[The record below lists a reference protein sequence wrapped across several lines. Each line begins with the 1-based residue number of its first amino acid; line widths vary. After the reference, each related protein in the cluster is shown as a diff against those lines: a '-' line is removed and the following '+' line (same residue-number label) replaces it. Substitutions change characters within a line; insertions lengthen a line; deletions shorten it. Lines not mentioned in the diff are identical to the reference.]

1 MTDNQQPSRTPW
13 ATATIVDLDASRYP
27 TVLSWNGSPLE
38 TITVVSSPSL
48 FLQVTSI
55 DNLGTLVAT
64 IIAEAPPLTWDGF
77 ILSLQTSPEQAIL
90 FTPDGVQTQQ
100 GSTVTQVQ
108 TQTQQ
113 QTQQVSK
120 TNPLTR
126 SESSTFVRPT
136 TAITPPRSTKT
147 SRPNPTRNGRSRPG
161 IGSGAIAG
169 IAIGGIVVLALIIGG
184 WYFWRRKKRRT
195 EPPTTTLTDDEL
207 ARREGDGDKMVL
219 GADQSAPTAGAYQ
232 TQYQEMSGNGLTQ
245 ELDRS
250 HSYKYAVGGA
260 HELRAEDQ
268 PGELPYNGME
278 EHKRAN
284 ETGAIGTHDGGD
296 GRNTETIQVPGANSS
311 TSQVSPHVE
320 AQRKR
325 EVEWLEMEETRMRQR
340 REALLQ
346 QGGGQHT

>member
-13 ATATIVDLDASRYP
+13 ATATIVDLDASYYP
-27 TVLSWNGSPLE
+27 TVLSWNGSPLN
-38 TITVVSSPSL
+38 TITVVPSPSL
-48 FLQVTSI
+48 FLQVTSSVNPGQLI
-55 DNLGTLVAT
+55 AT
-64 IIAEAPPLTWDGF
+64 VIAGAPPITFDGL

-90 FTPDGVQTQQ
+90 FTVDGVQTQQ

-120 TNPLTR
+120 TNPSTR

-147 SRPNPTRNGRSRPG
+147 SRPNPTRNGRSKPG

-169 IAIGGIVVLALIIGG
+169 IAIAGIVILALIIGG
-184 WYFWRRKKRRT
+184 WYFWRRKKRRAQ
-195 EPPTTTLTDDEL
+195 PPAATLTEDEL

-232 TQYQEMSGNGLTQ
+232 TQYQEISGNGLTQ
-245 ELDRS
+245 ELDRL
-250 HSYKYAVGGA
+250 HPCKYEVGEA
-260 HELRAEDQ
+260 QELRAEDQ

-278 EHKRAN
+278 EHRRAN
-284 ETGAIGTHDGGD
+284 ETGAVGRDDGGD
-296 GRNTETIQVPGANSS
+296 DRNAEMVPVTGANNS